1 MTGVLVALLVVE
13 VGLPLL
19 AFLLRD
25 RLMFFPSA
33 APRAREGLPRVG
45 PGVEAAAVEVLRPDG
60 RRLEALDGRPAGAAG
75 DLPVLLFLHGNAGT
89 AGGRAPILGDL
100 VRGTGARVLLA
111 EYSGYG
117 GNGGS
122 PSEREAVADGLAA
135 FDHLRAAGVPAGRI
149 VLYGES
155 LGGAVA
161 LAVAAER
168 ECAGVVLQS
177 SFSSTASMA
186 LRLYPWMPLAALLS
200 RGSFPSVD
208 RIAGLR
214 APVLVAHGA
223 RDSIVPPAEGR
234 RLHAAAPPGAELLV
248 VPGADHNDFLEV
260 AGEPWIATLRE
271 RIRTWTSR

>member
-33 APRAREGLPRVG
+33 APRARDALPWVG
-45 PGVEAAAVEVLRPDG
+45 PGVEAAAVEVARPDG

-89 AGGRAPILGDL
+89 AGGRAPVLGDL
-100 VRGTGARVLLA
+100 VRGTGARVLLP

-186 LRLYPWMPLAALLS
+186 IRIYPWMPLAALLA

-208 RIAGLR
+208 RIARLR
-214 APVLVAHGA
+214 APVLVAHGE
-223 RDSIVPPAEGR
+223 RDSIVPLAEGR

-260 AGEPWIATLRE
+260 AGEAWLATLRE